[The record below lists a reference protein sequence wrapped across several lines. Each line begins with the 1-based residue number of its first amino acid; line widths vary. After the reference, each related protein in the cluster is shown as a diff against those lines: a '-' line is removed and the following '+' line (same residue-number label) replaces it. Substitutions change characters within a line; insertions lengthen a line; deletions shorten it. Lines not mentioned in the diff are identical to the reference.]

1 MARTLDEIMNSMVT
15 TIKTNPVLAG
25 LSASASAIWRL
36 FLYIIADAH
45 YNQELIFDQH
55 KADVS
60 EIIRNKTPH
69 RAAWYSDKAKLFQFG
84 HQLVKDTD
92 YYDNSALTEEQVLA
106 SRVVKYS
113 AAIQSRDK
121 NILYLKVA
129 TDSGNKRTPIPQN
142 QMNALKAYFEEVSD
156 AGVYI
161 EFINSKAD
169 DMELHIDIYY
179 NALILDGNGKRLDG
193 TSDTPVQNAIRAYF
207 ANLPFN
213 GIYTNQGLIDELQ
226 QVQGVEIAELKYAAS
241 HSQLY
246 KEYKKKI
253 DAKGI
258 AYSGYYEVTDNNL
271 VLNFIM
277 NEELL

>member
-1 MARTLDEIMNSMVT
+1 MARTLDEIMNSMVS

-55 KADVS
+55 KTDVS

-69 RAAWYSDKAKLFQFG
+69 RAAWYADRAKLFQFG
-84 HQLVKDTD
+84 YQLVKDTD
-92 YYDNSALTEEQVLA
+92 YYDNSALTEDQVQA

-121 NILYLKVA
+121 SILYLKVA
-129 TDSGNKRTPIPQN
+129 TDSNGKRVPIAQN
-142 QMNALKAYFEEVSD
+142 QLNALKAYFEEVGD

-161 EFINSKAD
+161 EYINSKAD
-169 DMELHIDIYY
+169 DMKLHIDIYY
-179 NALILDGNGKRLDG
+179 NALILDGNGKRLDSTG
-193 TSDTPVQNAIRAYF
+193 DTPIQDAIRAYL

-213 GIYTNQGLIDELQ
+213 GIYTNQGLIDVLQ
-226 QVQGVEIAELKYAAS
+226 QVQGVGIAELKYAAS
-241 HSQLY
+241 RSGVYTEY
-246 KEYKKKI
+246 KEI
-253 DAKGI
+253 DAREI
-258 AYSGYYEVTDNNL
+258 AYSGYYEVTDSNL